1 MKPREITFSWFTLF
15 RVTCFD
21 FPPSHKVFAVA
32 FFLQSLVNLIKRRGD
47 HLQYGDCV
55 ISRLRPDTECH
66 FVLIIGLFFVVFRVF
81 FWSIFFV
88 LEDYLSKSNAHLYII
103 DCVHTNILVHD
114 SQSWEKKTTTTAT
127 SKRKR
132 CYVVVGWSF
141 WAFPLRCFIIIH
153 KMHLKFSFIITIW
166 AAATTTVVV
175 ILIARFIFGSQ
186 KALQQRC
193 GCFNRNALLGNIKET
208 L

>member
-114 SQSWEKKTTTTAT
+114 SQSWEKKQQQQQHQNENVAM
-127 SKRKR
+127 SSLDDHFEHFPYGVSLLFIK
-132 CYVVVGWSF
+132 CIWSF
-141 WAFPLRCFIIIH
+141 LSS
-153 KMHLKFSFIITIW
+153 LLSE
-166 AAATTTVVV
+166 
-175 ILIARFIFGSQ
+175 LL
-186 KALQQRC
+186 LQ
-193 GCFNRNALLGNIKET
+193 LL
-208 L
+208 LLLF

>member
-66 FVLIIGLFFVVFRVF
+66 FVLINGLFFVVFRVF
-81 FWSIFFV
+81 FWSIFFCFGR
-88 LEDYLSKSNAHLYII
+88 LSIEIKRTFIYNRLRTHKHFGSRFAKLRKKNKQQQQQHQNE
-103 DCVHTNILVHD
+103 NIAMSSLDDHF
-114 SQSWEKKTTTTAT
+114 EH
-127 SKRKR
+127 
-132 CYVVVGWSF
+132 
-141 WAFPLRCFIIIH
+141 FPYGVSLLFI
-153 KMHLKFSFIITIW
+153 MHLKFSFIITI
-166 AAATTTVVV
+166 
-175 ILIARFIFGSQ
+175 
-186 KALQQRC
+186 
-193 GCFNRNALLGNIKET
+193 
-208 L
+208 